1 MSDGAERRVALVTG
15 AAQGIGQAIVRCL
28 LQAGYAV
35 AALDQS
41 ADSLRSSVEGNSGPS
56 VLTVSGD
63 AADAEVL
70 QRAVRAT
77 LDRFGRLDA
86 AVFNAGIAGVSA
98 PLKSYPIAVF
108 DEVMRVNV
116 HGPWHGI
123 QAVAPV
129 MKAAGSGAIVIV
141 SSINGIRGFGTF
153 AAYAASKQAV
163 MGLARTAA
171 IDLAQSGIRVNSLHP
186 GLVDTQMMQQVEE
199 TVGASDSQ
207 AARAAFNAFVPLG
220 RYAAPAEIAR
230 VAAFLLSDQASYITG
245 AGYIVDGG
253 FTAGIPAGG
262 APAVQHI

>member
-1 MSDGAERRVALVTG
+1 MNAIDERRVALVTG
-15 AAQGIGQAIVRCL
+15 AANGIGKAIVTCL

-35 AALDQS
+35 TALDLS
-41 ADSLRSSVEGNSGPS
+41 ADALHGSLDGRAGSSVLP
-56 VLTVSGD
+56 VSGD
-63 AADAEVL
+63 AADPAVIR
-70 QRAVRAT
+70 RAVSET
-77 LDRFGRLDA
+77 LERFGHLDA

-123 QAVAPV
+123 QAVVPA
-129 MKAAGSGAIVIV
+129 MKARGAGAIVII

-171 IDLAQSGIRVNSLHP
+171 IDLAQAGIRVNSLHP
-186 GLVDTQMMQQVEE
+186 GLVDTQMMQLVEE
-199 TVGASDSQ
+199 NVGPADTL

-220 RYAAPAEIAR
+220 RYAAPAEIAE
-230 VAAFLLSDQASYITG
+230 VVAFLLSDRASYVTG

-253 FTAGIPAGG
+253 FTTGIPAGV
-262 APAVQHI
+262 APPVQHN